1 MTSAILK
8 LIALIAMT
16 LDHTAKIIG
25 QGDLIILFPDVPL
38 SSTAFILD
46 TMRCIGRLAF
56 PIFAFLIAEEVVMT
70 RSLPRYLGR
79 LALFTI
85 ISEPFYYFA
94 FTPEAT
100 AAGLLR
106 HFTCLRFTSVFA
118 TFTLSVLMTLLF
130 RLAGAKLGRKAP
142 LVYVPVTVAG
152 LLFAERIHCDYGAL
166 GVLLVILLYLA
177 GSRGQKTAVI
187 CVWSILLY
195 IVRQIYDGFGF
206 HLSYLSVWSVLYC
219 LAAMSSAVLLWF
231 YNGKRGRQSKWLFYI
246 YYPAHLLVLKLVD
259 ILIRTKA

>member
-16 LDHTAKIIG
+16 LDHTTKIIG
-25 QGDLIILFPDVPL
+25 QRDLIILFPNVPL

-46 TMRCIGRLAF
+46 TMECIGRLAF
-56 PIFAFLIAEEVVMT
+56 PVFAFLVVEGVVMT

-106 HFTCLRFTSVFA
+106 HFTRLRFTSVFA
-118 TFTLSVLMTLLF
+118 TFTLSVLMIMLF
-130 RLAGAKLGRKAP
+130 RLAETKLRRKAP

-152 LLFAERIHCDYGAL
+152 LLFAEITHCDYGAF
-166 GVLLVILLYLA
+166 GVLLVISLYLA
-177 GSRGQKTAVI
+177 GSRGQKTAII

-195 IVRQIYDGFGF
+195 IVRQIYDGFSF

-219 LAAMSSAVLLWF
+219 LAAMSSAVLLWL

-246 YYPAHLLVLKLVD
+246 YYPAHLFVLKLVG
-259 ILIRTKA
+259 ILIRKKA